1 MSRIK
6 NSALLSLAVASAL
19 GQVATSA
26 MAQQLEEVIVTARKT
41 EESLQTAPVAVSAFT
56 AKSISEQGLKT
67 IDDLARYTPGLSFS
81 QAFGRTT
88 DRPVIRGQ
96 SNVLAGVQFGV
107 ESGTAYFI
115 DGVYFPGDIQGIDMN
130 SLQRVE
136 VVKGPQSA
144 LYGRNTYAGA
154 INFITRPPTEDVEA
168 TVKASIED
176 YNSHDYSFSV
186 GSSFFNDSF
195 GVRVFA
201 RDYKY
206 GGQYENSLTG
216 KKVGNEGTKSVGLAL
231 NWQPFDD
238 FKASSNLFYR
248 EDADGPPALFL
259 QAASMN
265 NCYPGYRS
273 SGYHGAAPGSNFNQ
287 YYCGIIA
294 PGTVALNTDPLP
306 ITVIPSLGPAFGPLF
321 GTGTKNR
328 DGTAFDGV
336 DTKEAFGSL
345 RMDWDLAGS
354 GWVVTSL
361 SGLRDY
367 KNRFGTDSDHSN
379 AFTLLPTYRP
389 GSAANLT
396 GGQYGYADP
405 GSPQEREPLFANT
418 NRDDVTSLSTELRL
432 ASPQD
437 RRLRGM
443 VGYYYYDYK
452 DKGYDLTFWQPVKGP
467 QSYEETVKDNSF
479 FGLVAFDITPTIT
492 LTAEARYMEEK
503 KARQEFC
510 STDTGDYNNWTD
522 SCTNL
527 SFGGTGAT
535 GYYNHPLGMNLYDEN
550 VKFTSTTPRV
560 TLDWQAT
567 DSTMFYAVY
576 SQGVKPGGL
585 NGAAGLS
592 VGKPEYKQETSS
604 NYEVGTKMT
613 MADNRVRVNIAA
625 YFTDAKDVQFTQA
638 LPNASGNA
646 VTSIATNQGQGQIY
660 GLEFETQAAV
670 TDALTVSAGYSYI
683 HTEIT
688 KGCDDF
694 EYVLNTGGIVYNPAL
709 GNVAACDISGNRY
722 PLGPEQNGSLVFNY
736 DAPINMGQ
744 GLNLVSNFGV
754 TYEGSKYVQ
763 VHNLAQTGE
772 TTLVNL
778 RIGIRSDNGWSLIA
792 YGKNLTDNDTIPMA
806 TRWFDLRTGSARI
819 CNGTTTTTNC
829 IPASLSPTGPGKAD
843 TGSPRAFFG
852 ALRPGR
858 TFGIEFRYDFKL

>member
-1 MSRIK
+1 MLRIK
-6 NSALLSLAVASAL
+6 NSTLLSLAIASAL

-26 MAQQLEEVIVTARKT
+26 MAQQLEEIVVTARKT
-41 EESLQTAPVAVSAFT
+41 EESLQSAPVAVSAFT
-56 AKSISEQGLKT
+56 AKSIEQQGLKT

-130 SLQRVE
+130 ALERVE

-154 INFITRPPTEDVEA
+154 INFITRAPTEDLEA
-168 TVKASIED
+168 TVKASVED
-176 YNSHDYSFSV
+176 YNTRDYSLSV
-186 GSSFFNDSF
+186 GSSFFNDTF
-195 GVRVFA
+195 GARVFA
-201 RDYKY
+201 RDYSY
-206 GGQYENSLTG
+206 GGQYENTLTG
-216 KKVGNEGTKSVGLAL
+216 KKVGSERTKSTGLAL
-231 NWQPFDD
+231 NWHPFDD
-238 FKASSNLFYR
+238 FKASGNLFYR
-248 EDADGPPALFL
+248 EDRDGPPALFL

-273 SGYHGAAPGSNFNQ
+273 PAYRSVAPGSNPNQ
-287 YYCGIIA
+287 YFCGTIA
-294 PGTVALNTDPLP
+294 PGTVALNTDP
-306 ITVIPSLGPAFGPLF
+306 IAA
-321 GTGTKNR
+321 TGGR

-336 DTKEAFGSL
+336 DTKETFGSL
-345 RMDWDLAGS
+345 RMDWDITGS

-361 SGLRDY
+361 SGYRDY

-379 AFTLLPTYRP
+379 AFLLFPSYDPTRTQAGAPNNSPTL
-389 GSAANLT
+389 A
-396 GGQYGYADP
+396 GGGFFTPAI
-405 GSPQEREPLFANT
+405 GSPSEQEPLFANT
-418 NRDDVTSLSTELRL
+418 NRDNIESKSTELRL

-437 RRLRGM
+437 NRVRGM
-443 VGYYYYDYK
+443 VGYYYYDYT
-452 DKGYDLTFWQPVKGP
+452 DKGYDLTFAQPVKGP
-467 QSYEETVKDNSF
+467 QSYEETVTDNSL
-479 FGLVAFDITPTIT
+479 FGLVAFDITPSIT

-503 KARQEFC
+503 KSRQEFC
-510 STDTGDYNNWTD
+510 SSDSGTYNYFTF

-527 SFGGTGAT
+527 SVGGTGAV
-535 GYYNHPLGMNLYDEN
+535 GYFNLALGTKVYDEE

-567 DSTMFYAVY
+567 DNTMFYAVY

-585 NGAAGLS
+585 NGAQGLA
-592 VGKPEYKQETSS
+592 VGKPDYKQETSD
-604 NYEVGTKMT
+604 NYELGTKLT

-625 YFTDAKDVQFTQA
+625 YLTDATNVQFTQA
-638 LPNASGNA
+638 LPNVGGNA
-646 VTSIATNQGQGQIY
+646 VTSIATNQGKGEIY

-670 TDALTVSAGYSYI
+670 TEALTVSAGYSYI
-683 HTEIT
+683 RTKITE
-688 KGCDDF
+688 GCDDF
-694 EYVLNTGGIVYNPAL
+694 EYVLNTGGIVYDPAL
-709 GNVAACDISGNRY
+709 GSVSACNISGNRY
-722 PLGPEQNGSLVFNY
+722 PLGPEQNGSLSFNY
-736 DAPINMGQ
+736 DAPLSMGE

-754 TYEGSKYVQ
+754 TYEGSKFVQ

-778 RIGIRSDNGWSLIA
+778 RVGIRSNDGWSVIA
-792 YGKNLTDNDTIPMA
+792 YGKNLTNNDTIPMA
-806 TRWFDLRTGSARI
+806 TRWFDLRTGSKRVCSATI
-819 CNGTTTTTNC
+819 TTNC
-829 IPASLSPTGPGKAD
+829 IPAALNPPPGPGRAD

-858 TFGIEFRYDFKL
+858 TFGVEFRYDFKL